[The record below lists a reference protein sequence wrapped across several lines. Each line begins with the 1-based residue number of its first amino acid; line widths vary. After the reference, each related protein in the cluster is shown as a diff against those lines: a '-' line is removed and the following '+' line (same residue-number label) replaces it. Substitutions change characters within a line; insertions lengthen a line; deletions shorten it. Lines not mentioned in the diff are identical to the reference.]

1 MTRSRA
7 SLLAEMLLLGG
18 GCLALLF
25 WIIPTQT
32 SEGGFGLSPAFLPN
46 ILAAAI
52 LLLVL
57 ADGVLRLTAR
67 RPESAYPAGFGAL
80 ARSLAV
86 AGFGAIVLA
95 YAGVAASAA
104 LTPAAGM
111 LAMGERRPLP
121 VLATSALLGGAF
133 WLVFR

>member
-7 SLLAEMLLLGG
+7 SLLAEMLLLCG
-18 GCLALLF
+18 GCLVLLF

-32 SEGGFGLSPAFLPN
+32 SEGGFGLSPAVLPN

-57 ADGVLRLTAR
+57 ADGGLRLAAGR
-67 RPESAYPAGFGAL
+67 HGSAYPAGCGAL

-111 LAMGERRPLP
+111 LALGERRPLP
-121 VLATSALLGGAF
+121 VLATAALLGGAF
-133 WLVFR
+133 WLVLR